1 MHCRV
6 FSSLPGLLSTPSHT
20 SYNNQNVPQHY
31 QILPKLPLVGNNS
44 NLPVMHSHSPISYYS
59 LQPQW
64 PAVLRNVAH
73 FLPLGPLFNLVAIW
87 PSPSLPSGLYLKV
100 ISVRPFVNI
109 LSEISSHP
117 QYLIASFSVFSPV
130 PTAVQPYII
139 QFIVY
144 FDKRQSFSVNCMFH
158 EVRQHFCLFSL
169 PLYPQPVERI

>member
-1 MHCRV
+1 MRGKVSCPVHCRV

-100 ISVRPFVNI
+100 ISVSPFVNI

-117 QYLIASFSVFSPV
+117 QYLIASFSVFSPSTYCC
-130 PTAVQPYII
+130 TAIYYT
-139 QFIVY
+139 VY
-144 FDKRQSFSVNCMFH
+144 Y
-158 EVRQHFCLFSL
+158 LF
-169 PLYPQPVERI
+169 